1 MYSNGVIYG
10 ATSISD
16 IQRALGVSTND
27 LGALCKLGNI
37 NKWARYKPVIYPNI
51 FALRSRVINTW
62 HFPIT
67 PDPNFDAT
75 TGLNIGILASFEN
88 PIDIANYDS
97 YQEVTYSKPNGG
109 NNAPYRL
116 TDWCEYDHNAQP
128 PAVIQWGN
136 KFAID
141 KSLTCMCTFQTGNS
155 DHGSILFSD
164 IMNELV
170 TLHGYN
176 AFKTYLCMAVI
187 DTQGMPF
194 WFFFSEEPY
203 GSGKSEWYVQT
214 RNKYDFQTA
223 ITNMVGQMFYFV
235 AFLVNDTNDN
245 IDSDI
250 IYNYG
255 ISASDMNNI
264 KDQFKVC
271 ALSFDESG
279 GMYHDRTSLEC
290 KKSSASPSED
300 VEYRLETA
308 FFADSEGYFTYN
320 YHDVLV
326 INIDLGDFS
335 VLVDKSVFGD
345 IEAGQF
351 RTKMTI
357 GNDNLVYPYNDG
369 TTDRYEVD
377 YQNSTTRQTY
387 AVSDWVTIRNLS
399 KLDLGTKWR
408 IYYFPVDNSYT
419 FYSQLL
425 YNAYNVP
432 SSLNSINLYYDISRN
447 DTGIENIYFDIYFR
461 ASQSSQEQRVYG
473 VTIPYNIQTG
483 HGETPLPNS

>member
-16 IQRALGVSTND
+16 IQRVLGVSIND
-27 LGALCKLGNI
+27 LGTLCRHKNI

-75 TGLNIGILASFEN
+75 TGLNIGMLASFEN
-88 PIDIANYDS
+88 PIDIADYDS
-97 YQEVTYSKPNGG
+97 YQEVNYSKPYGG

-116 TDWCEYDHNAQP
+116 TDWCEYDHNAKP

-255 ISASDMNNI
+255 ISASDMNEI
-264 KDQFKVC
+264 KNQFKVC

-279 GMYHDRTSLEC
+279 GMYHDRTSIEC

-308 FFADSEGYFTYN
+308 FLADSEGYFTYN

-326 INIDLGDFS
+326 IKAADGTQHGSQHDEIDPMVVFEVDAFLLATLAKHKERGYRQQHAYPLPHIQTFAKEKKGAHKHHHGSGGIDGTDDGQGQVLHAEIAEHPTAEHDERLEKN
-335 VLVDKSVFGD
+335 VLVN
-345 IEAGQF
+345 I
-351 RTKMTI
+351 
-357 GNDNLVYPYNDG
+357 
-369 TTDRYEVD
+369 
-377 YQNSTTRQTY
+377 
-387 AVSDWVTIRNLS
+387 
-399 KLDLGTKWR
+399 
-408 IYYFPVDNSYT
+408 
-419 FYSQLL
+419 
-425 YNAYNVP
+425 P
-432 SSLNSINLYYDISRN
+432 SSFGHMKDRA
-447 DTGIENIYFDIYFR
+447 IECR
-461 ASQSSQEQRVYG
+461 
-473 VTIPYNIQTG
+473 
-483 HGETPLPNS
+483 